1 MQVSE
6 EGESTEVP
14 QQGTPPPPEATAEGL
29 PGDATFSDEEE
40 EPPTPEQQ
48 PAVQSLQE
56 EMQVSEEGG
65 AKGGT
70 QPVSPPADGDEDD
83 WGDDT
88 Y

>member
-6 EGESTEVP
+6 EGEATEVP
-14 QQGTPPPPEATAEGL
+14 QQATPTAPEATAEGL

-56 EMQVSEEGG
+56 EMQASEEE
-65 AKGGT
+65 AKVAA
-70 QPVSPPADGDEDD
+70 QPVSPRADEEEDE